1 MKNGEGRWFR
11 RRTSMETDGN
21 RTPLDPLGPAR
32 ASGGAAPGSSRA
44 ALADNDLTRHI
55 GSTAFAFRGYDV
67 TNLGRSLELLD
78 HPTYGPV
85 VAGVLAEASAIS
97 SAALSRQIDLA
108 AHIRAGEK
116 TSLATFPHDVAA
128 IVAME
133 TAQLRLLE
141 EFFHVPI
148 HDVRLSFGYSIGELS
163 ALIFS
168 GVFSLA
174 ELLPIPLLLA
184 PDCAE
189 LAEDTTLGVL
199 FTRKGPELHPEDVER
214 LCMAISGEGQ
224 GLIGPSAFLSPNTA
238 LLLGQGRTLD
248 RVEQLMHEY
257 LPEKVMLRRNPNQ
270 WPPLHSPLVWQR
282 LIPNRAAVALYKI
295 AGNPAPP
302 NPRVISAVT
311 GEASYDGL
319 NTRDLLVR
327 WTDHPQRLWDVID
340 TTLAEGVETVIHVGP
355 GPSLIAAT
363 FSRLG
368 NNVSRYVG
376 YGNKY
381 LNMLGRGLA
390 SGLSHHAWLSRR
402 LPSKTNLLRA
412 PYLRHVA
419 LEDWLLEQPLA
430 ARSAAVA
437 MNAHVAAPAEAEAP
451 EEDSARL
458 TTPESV

>member
-11 RRTSMETDGN
+11 RRTSMETDLN
-21 RTPLDPLGPAR
+21 RSPLDPLGPAR
-32 ASGGAAPGSSRA
+32 TSGGTAPSSSRGK
-44 ALADNDLTRHI
+44 LTGKDLTRRI
-55 GSTAFAFRGYDV
+55 RSTALAFRGYDV
-67 TNLGRSLELLD
+67 ANLGRSRELLE
-78 HPTYGPV
+78 HPEYGPV
-85 VAGVLAEASAIS
+85 VAKVLAEASEIS
-97 SAALSRQIDLA
+97 SAALGVGIDLA
-108 AHIRAGEK
+108 AHVRAGEK
-116 TSLATFPHDVAA
+116 TALATFPHDVAA

-141 EFFHVPI
+141 QFFHVPI

-214 LCMAISGEGQ
+214 LCTAISGEGQ
-224 GLIGPSAFLSPNTA
+224 GLIGPSAYLSPNTA
-238 LLLGQGRTLD
+238 LLLAQGRTLD
-248 RVEQLMHEY
+248 RVEALMREY
-257 LPEKVMLRRNPNQ
+257 LPEKVMLRRNPNK

-302 NPRVISAVT
+302 SPQVLSAVT

-340 TTLAEGVETVIHVGP
+340 RTLAEGVETVIHVGP

-381 LNMLGRGLA
+381 LNLLGRGLA
-390 SGLSHHAWLSRR
+390 SGLSHYAWLSRR

-412 PYLRHVA
+412 PYLHHVA
-419 LEDWLLEQPLA
+419 LEDWLLEQQPVA
-430 ARSAAVA
+430 HHAVFAVSANGRAS
-437 MNAHVAAPAEAEAP
+437 AEASA

-458 TTPESV
+458 TSPESV

>member
-1 MKNGEGRWFR
+1 
-11 RRTSMETDGN
+11 METDLN
-21 RTPLDPLGPAR
+21 RSPLDPLGPNR
-32 ASGGAAPGSSRA
+32 ASGGAAPGAPRGKTTEK
-44 ALADNDLTRHI
+44 DLTRHI
-55 GSTAFAFRGYDV
+55 RSTALAFRGYDV
-67 TNLGRSLELLD
+67 TNLGRSLELLN
-78 HPTYGPV
+78 HPNYGPV
-85 VAGVLAEASAIS
+85 VAEVLKQASEIS
-97 SAALSRQIDLA
+97 SAALGMRIDIA
-108 AHIRAGEK
+108 AHIRADEK
-116 TSLATFPHDVAA
+116 TALATFPHDVAT

-133 TAQLRLLE
+133 SAQLRLLE

-163 ALIFS
+163 SLIFS
-168 GVFSLA
+168 GVFSLE

-199 FTRKGPELHPEDVER
+199 FTRKGPELQPEDVER

-224 GLIGPSAFLSPNTA
+224 GLIGPSAYLSPNTA
-238 LLLGQGRTLD
+238 LLLAQGRTLD
-248 RVEQLMHEY
+248 RVEQLMREY
-257 LPEKVMLRRNPNQ
+257 LPEKVILRRNPNK

-311 GEASYDGL
+311 GEASYNGL

-355 GPSLIAAT
+355 APSLIAAT
-363 FSRLG
+363 FSRLS

-381 LNMLGRGLA
+381 LNILGRGLA
-390 SGLSHHAWLSRR
+390 SGLSHTAWLSRR

-412 PYLRHVA
+412 PYLHHVA
-419 LEDWLLEQPLA
+419 LEDWLLEQQPVA
-430 ARSAAVA
+430 PTAMVA
-437 MNAHVAAPAEAEAP
+437 MGTNGAVVDREPAD
-451 EEDSARL
+451 EDSARL
-458 TTPESV
+458 ATPESV

>member
-1 MKNGEGRWFR
+1 
-11 RRTSMETDGN
+11 METDLN
-21 RTPLDPLGPAR
+21 RSPLDPLGVNR
-32 ASGGAAPGSSRA
+32 ASGGAAPGAPRGK
-44 ALADNDLTRHI
+44 LTEKDLTRRI
-55 GSTAFAFRGYDV
+55 RSTALAFRGYDV

-85 VAGVLAEASAIS
+85 VAEVLKQASEIS
-97 SAALSRQIDLA
+97 SAALGMPIDLA
-108 AHIRAGEK
+108 AHVRAGEK
-116 TSLATFPHDVAA
+116 TALATFPHDVAT

-133 TAQLRLLE
+133 AAQLRLLE
-141 EFFHVPI
+141 EFFQVPI

-163 ALIFS
+163 SLIFS
-168 GVFSLA
+168 GVFSLE

-214 LCMAISGEGQ
+214 LCTAISGEGQ
-224 GLIGPSAFLSPNTA
+224 GLIGPSAYLSPNTA

-248 RVEQLMHEY
+248 RVEQLMREY
-257 LPEKVMLRRNPNQ
+257 LPEKVALRRNPNK

-355 GPSLIAAT
+355 APSLIAAT

-390 SGLSHHAWLSRR
+390 SGLSHTAWLSRR

-412 PYLRHVA
+412 PYLYHVN
-419 LEDWLLEQPLA
+419 LEDWLLEQQPVS
-430 ARSAAVA
+430 SAVTVAPGADGQAVDGE
-437 MNAHVAAPAEAEAP
+437 PAD
-451 EEDSARL
+451 EDSARL
-458 TTPESV
+458 ATPESV